1 MPLTFSLDTTAAAP
15 TPPPNNAAAAPPTTT
30 AAAPFSLATI
40 TVKHEIDFASLRNAL
55 LFALGLWLG
64 GKIVLMILS
73 YALEK
78 K

>member
-1 MPLTFSLDTTAAAP
+1 MPLTFSLDTAANAP
-15 TPPPNNAAAAPPTTT
+15 TPPPNNAAAAPPAT
-30 AAAPFSLATI
+30 AAPFSLATI

>member
-1 MPLTFSLDTTAAAP
+1 MPLTFNLDTTATPA
-15 TPPPNNAAAAPPTTT
+15 PPPNNAAAAPPTT